1 MPDQPSPQSDKT
13 RLSGAALL
21 TLSGIGAAFG
31 VAACCAL
38 PIMLATA
45 GIGTAWLAG
54 IASVT
59 APQRDIW
66 IAVSALS
73 LLISAFMLWRTHQN
87 AVRCGG
93 VAASS
98 PRWLRIA
105 LAAGLLA
112 GTALLVAG
120 ILYV

>member
-1 MPDQPSPQSDKT
+1 MADQTDYPSDKA
-13 RLSGAALL
+13 RLGGAALL
-21 TLSGIGAAFG
+21 TVGGIGAAFG

-54 IASVT
+54 IASVA
-59 APQRDIW
+59 APYREIW
-66 IAVSALS
+66 IFISALS
-73 LLISAFMLWRTHQN
+73 LLISAFMLWRAQQN

-98 PRWLRIA
+98 PRWLRIT
-105 LAAGLLA
+105 LAVGLLVGA
-112 GTALLVAG
+112 ALLVAG

>member
-1 MPDQPSPQSDKT
+1 MADQPDDQSYKAK
-13 RLSGAALL
+13 LGGAVLL
-21 TLSGIGAAFG
+21 TVSGIGAAFG

-38 PIMLATA
+38 PILLATA

-54 IASVT
+54 IASIA
-59 APQRDIW
+59 APYREIW
-66 IAVSALS
+66 IVISALS
-73 LLISAFMLWRTHQN
+73 LLISAFLLWRAHQK

-105 LAAGLLA
+105 LAVGLAVGVTLLA
-112 GTALLVAG
+112 AG
-120 ILYV
+120 IFYV

>member
-1 MPDQPSPQSDKT
+1 MPDQPSPQFDTAK
-13 RLSGAALL
+13 LSGATLL

-38 PIMLATA
+38 PIMLAAA

-105 LAAGLLA
+105 LAAGLVA
-112 GTALLVAG
+112 GTVLLVAG
-120 ILYV
+120 IVYV

>member
-1 MPDQPSPQSDKT
+1 MPGQPSPRSDNA

-38 PIMLATA
+38 PIMLATV

-59 APQRDIW
+59 APHRDIW

-73 LLISAFMLWRTHQN
+73 LLISAFMLWRAHQN

-93 VAASS
+93 VEASS

>member
-1 MPDQPSPQSDKT
+1 MADQPDDQSYKAK
-13 RLSGAALL
+13 LGGAVLL
-21 TLSGIGAAFG
+21 TVSGIGAAFG

-38 PIMLATA
+38 PILLATA

-54 IASVT
+54 IASIA
-59 APQRDIW
+59 APYREIW
-66 IAVSALS
+66 IVISALS
-73 LLISAFMLWRTHQN
+73 LLISAVLLWRAHQN

-105 LAAGLLA
+105 LAVGLAVGVTLLA
-112 GTALLVAG
+112 AG
-120 ILYV
+120 IFYV

>member
-1 MPDQPSPQSDKT
+1 MADQPDDQSDKT
-13 RLSGAALL
+13 KLGGAVVL
-21 TLSGIGAAFG
+21 TVSGIGAAFG

-38 PIMLATA
+38 PILLATA

-54 IASVT
+54 IASIA
-59 APQRDIW
+59 APYREIW
-66 IAVSALS
+66 IVISALS
-73 LLISAFMLWRTHQN
+73 LLISAVLLWRAHQN

-105 LAAGLLA
+105 LAVGLAVGVTLLA
-112 GTALLVAG
+112 AG
-120 ILYV
+120 IFYV

>member
-1 MPDQPSPQSDKT
+1 MLDQPSPQSDKT

-59 APQRDIW
+59 APHRDIW
-66 IAVSALS
+66 IAISALS
-73 LLISAFMLWRTHQN
+73 LLISAFMLWRAHQN

-93 VAASS
+93 VAVSS

>member
-1 MPDQPSPQSDKT
+1 MADQPDDQSDKAK
-13 RLSGAALL
+13 LGGAVLL
-21 TLSGIGAAFG
+21 TFSGIGAAFG

-38 PIMLATA
+38 PIFLATA

-54 IASVT
+54 IASIA
-59 APQRDIW
+59 APYREIW
-66 IAVSALS
+66 IVISAFS
-73 LLISAFMLWRTHQN
+73 LLISAFLLWRAHQN

-105 LAAGLLA
+105 LAVGLAVGVTLLA
-112 GTALLVAG
+112 AG
-120 ILYV
+120 IFYV

>member
-1 MPDQPSPQSDKT
+1 MANQPDPRSDKA
-13 RLSGAALL
+13 RLGGAALL
-21 TLSGIGAAFG
+21 TVGGIGAAFG

-45 GIGTAWLAG
+45 GIGTAWLTG

-59 APQRDIW
+59 APHRDIW
-66 IAVSALS
+66 IAISALS
-73 LLISAFMLWRTHQN
+73 LLISAFMLWRAHKN

-105 LAAGLLA
+105 LAGGLLIGA
-112 GTALLVAG
+112 GLLVAG

>member
-1 MPDQPSPQSDKT
+1 MADQTDYPSDKA
-13 RLSGAALL
+13 RLGGAALL
-21 TLSGIGAAFG
+21 TAGGISAAFG

-54 IASVT
+54 IASV
-59 APQRDIW
+59 AVPYREIW
-66 IAVSALS
+66 IFISALS
-73 LLISAFMLWRTHQN
+73 LLISAFMLLRAQQN

-98 PRWLRIA
+98 PRWLRIT
-105 LAAGLLA
+105 LAVGLLLGA
-112 GTALLVAG
+112 ALLVAG

>member
-1 MPDQPSPQSDKT
+1 MPDQPSPQSDNA
-13 RLSGAALL
+13 RLNGAALL

-38 PIMLATA
+38 PIMLATV

-59 APQRDIW
+59 APHRDIW
-66 IAVSALS
+66 IAISALS
-73 LLISAFMLWRTHQN
+73 LLISAFMLWRVHQN

-93 VAASS
+93 VAVSS